1 MRLAI
6 ATLGL
11 SVSIAVAGAAP
22 RTHHHRHF
30 AVLVAGSTGYYNY
43 RHQAD
48 VCHAHAILKQ
58 HGIPEQNIILFSTDD
73 VAHDPEN
80 PIPGTLFNHPD
91 RTGKGHDVYKDCM
104 VDYRGD
110 DVTVHNFEAV
120 LTGNA
125 SAVPKGLPVLD
136 SSEEDFVFLNF
147 VDHGETLL
155 RVRWWRLVMD
165 EAQMTEGGH
174 SGACRM
180 LRRLVATNRW
190 AVTGTPMTRGDL
202 RPVLEFL
209 RVPLDGTDV
218 KAIQDSQ
225 GGTLRLLPLMKCLL
239 WRVWKVDVLDQL
251 QMHGLVQHV
260 VWQEL
265 SAVEMFGYRRLEES
279 VRKEAQGSLARR
291 GASRNAV
298 TYLWDLTRLL
308 QLQCVHQ
315 DLRMKQK
322 TSYTG
327 RKAKSFTDVKY
338 STFEQNVKALMAGAT
353 NRAEEALRNLV
364 AAWNGQA
371 GLLKLK
377 GEDEAARLLYS
388 KALEAEKKYGTRV
401 DKVQKIHALV
411 HSEASPPE
419 IEGETERF
427 LAATSVPIRA
437 HSANYYKLR
446 EQLPS
451 DSSQWWLVAAPTLQG
466 PMAAAYFQ
474 QDLREIDGHVGKIV
488 EALESIPLDSPP
500 EHLVT
505 ESICCEKCRGKG
517 RPGRSCFFCRLNP
530 HFEGYQRVARLP
542 RLKKIGYEAASGS
555 DLFKYFRA
563 GSPRLPVAL
572 AYRWPSD
579 GDVRPQ
585 NGQIESWD
593 LDQALI
599 VWGPEELE
607 LKLVELQAEEND
619 AEVKLRRNLGHLRFL
634 KTQLPTE
641 SEDRPGLE
649 LCPVCATEKPTT
661 VCMLPC
667 GHSYCQQCITTL
679 LQRGRGSLRC
689 PECRVFTRRNEIGH
703 IAGEPAVPEEADSSP
718 APSESLCE
726 GSVLNEI
733 FTPIPEVALKAMD
746 ATQQLVGQWGTRISS
761 VTLLVKH
768 ITEAL
773 GESVCVFSKWVP
785 VLHLLGSALKA
796 NKVPF
801 VFWSVGRLKMVERF
815 FDGRVR
821 VLLCPQASAG
831 QGLNLTVA
839 SHAILL
845 EPPAKYSQAAQAAA
859 RIWRLGQ
866 EKEATVW
873 HFVSC
878 RTVEE
883 AMWTLSRRTDEEED
897 AELLRDIFSGLTGER
912 VS

>member
-1 MRLAI
+1 
-6 ATLGL
+6 
-11 SVSIAVAGAAP
+11 
-22 RTHHHRHF
+22 
-30 AVLVAGSTGYYNY
+30 
-43 RHQAD
+43 
-48 VCHAHAILKQ
+48 
-58 HGIPEQNIILFSTDD
+58 
-73 VAHDPEN
+73 
-80 PIPGTLFNHPD
+80 
-91 RTGKGHDVYKDCM
+91 
-104 VDYRGD
+104 
-110 DVTVHNFEAV
+110 
-120 LTGNA
+120 
-125 SAVPKGLPVLD
+125 
-136 SSEEDFVFLNF
+136 
-147 VDHGETLL
+147 
-155 RVRWWRLVMD
+155 
-165 EAQMTEGGH
+165 MTEGGH

-251 QMHGLVQHV
+251 KMHGLVQHV

-279 VRKEAQGSLARR
+279 IRKEAQGSLARR

-411 HSEASPPE
+411 HSEASPRE
-419 IEGETERF
+419 VEGETERF

-542 RLKKIGYEAASGS
+542 RFKKIGYEAASGLRPVQVLQS
-555 DLFKYFRA
+555 DTRHHGLPAKLVRGLQISVWLLRRTQA
-563 GSPRLPVAL
+563 GSPRLPVAFGRR
-572 AYRWPSD
+572 YR
-579 GDVRPQ
+579 
-585 NGQIESWD
+585 
-593 LDQALI
+593 ALI

-641 SEDRPGLE
+641 SEDRLGLE
-649 LCPVCATEKPTT
+649 LCPVCVTEKPTT

-703 IAGEPAVPEEADSSP
+703 IAGEPPEPEEANSSP

-733 FTPIPEVALKAMD
+733 FTPIPE
-746 ATQQLVGQWGTRISS
+746 WGTRISS

-785 VLHLLGSALKA
+785 VLHLLGSALKT

-821 VLLCPQASAG
+821 VLLCPLASAG